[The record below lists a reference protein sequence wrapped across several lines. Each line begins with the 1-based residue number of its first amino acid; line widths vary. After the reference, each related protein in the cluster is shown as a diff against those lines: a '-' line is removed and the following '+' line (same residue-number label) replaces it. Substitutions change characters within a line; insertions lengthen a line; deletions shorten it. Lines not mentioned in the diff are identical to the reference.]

1 MSSFF
6 YLSTSPILFFPGIF
20 SATSV
25 QINQQAL
32 NQAHKS
38 YFYYMKDPAPSPKKH
53 AILSVW
59 VDKEGNM
66 NLQFGG
72 QPFELQMLGA
82 LDMAKDF
89 LKEHKEKRS
98 TINNT
103 NKMNL
108 MNDGK
113 FRKKVSKKEAIDFY
127 LHHFGVVKERMK
139 AISDSCD
146 KAEFDID
153 PQLHD
158 KF

>member
-1 MSSFF
+1 MDD
-6 YLSTSPILFFPGIF
+6 TTP
-20 SATSV
+20 
-25 QINQQAL
+25 N
-32 NQAHKS
+32 
-38 YFYYMKDPAPSPKKH
+38 PKKH

-59 VDKEGNM
+59 VDKDGNM

-72 QPFELQMLGA
+72 QPYELQMLGA

-89 LKEHKEKRS
+89 IKEHKEKRS
-98 TINNT
+98 RVNNT
-103 NKMNL
+103 NEMNL
-108 MNDGK
+108 TDEGK
-113 FRKKVSKKEAIDFY
+113 FRTRVPKKEAIDHY
-127 LHHFGVVKERMK
+127 LQHFGVVKERMK